1 MQRVREQ
8 VQVPEQI
15 YSVTWR
21 SEPVT
26 VAVLDTGIA
35 YHPDLAGHLL
45 CFRDFVEKSSLPYDD
60 NGHGTHVCGIL
71 CGNGELSGGRLR
83 GMAPASKLV
92 VGKVL
97 DGKGEGSC
105 DSMQEAFQWI
115 LRVKNRYQIRILN
128 ISVGI
133 GELKERYKEQVLREY
148 MELLWDHN
156 ILVVCAAGN
165 AGPEDGSISEM
176 ASSRKVLTVGC
187 HDGRYCKND
196 PKRCETYS
204 GRGKNTTSSANR
216 ILWLP
221 GRGSCPAMLSGEIEM
236 AEFLNLIL
244 QKAVPPWQPP
254 LCPERR
260 HWYYKNIRECP
271 MKNFSVG

>member
-92 VGKVL
+92 VGKDYFSLLDVL
-97 DGKGEGSC
+97 IYS
-105 DSMQEAFQWI
+105 
-115 LRVKNRYQIRILN
+115 
-128 ISVGI
+128 
-133 GELKERYKEQVLREY
+133 
-148 MELLWDHN
+148 
-156 ILVVCAAGN
+156 LVWQKM
-165 AGPEDGSISEM
+165 P
-176 ASSRKVLTVGC
+176 LT
-187 HDGRYCKND
+187 
-196 PKRCETYS
+196 
-204 GRGKNTTSSANR
+204 A
-216 ILWLP
+216 
-221 GRGSCPAMLSGEIEM
+221 
-236 AEFLNLIL
+236 
-244 QKAVPPWQPP
+244 
-254 LCPERR
+254 
-260 HWYYKNIRECP
+260 
-271 MKNFSVG
+271 

>member
-105 DSMQEAFQWI
+105 DSMQEAFKWI

-165 AGPEDGSISEM
+165 AGPEDGSIRRWQ
-176 ASSRKVLTVGC
+176 AA
-187 HDGRYCKND
+187 
-196 PKRCETYS
+196 
-204 GRGKNTTSSANR
+204 GK
-216 ILWLP
+216 
-221 GRGSCPAMLSGEIEM
+221 C
-236 AEFLNLIL
+236 
-244 QKAVPPWQPP
+244 
-254 LCPERR
+254 
-260 HWYYKNIRECP
+260 
-271 MKNFSVG
+271 

>member
-1 MQRVREQ
+1 MD
-8 VQVPEQI
+8 P
-15 YSVTWR
+15 
-21 SEPVT
+21 
-26 VAVLDTGIA
+26 TG
-35 YHPDLAGHLL
+35 
-45 CFRDFVEKSSLPYDD
+45 
-60 NGHGTHVCGIL
+60 
-71 CGNGELSGGRLR
+71 
-83 GMAPASKLV
+83 
-92 VGKVL
+92 
-97 DGKGEGSC
+97 
-105 DSMQEAFQWI
+105 
-115 LRVKNRYQIRILN
+115 KNRYQIRILN

-165 AGPEDGSISEM
+165 AGPENGSISEM

-204 GRGKNTTSSANR
+204 GRGRKYDVIRKPDIVA
-216 ILWLP
+216 P
-221 GRGSCPAMLSGEIEM
+221 GRGSCPAMLSGKIEM

-244 QKAVPPWQPP
+244 QKVVPPWQPP
-254 LCPERR
+254 LCPERQ